1 VVVAVGLTANVPLG
15 ESDLNVPGVMA
26 MMVAPVV
33 AQVSLLLAPV
43 SMLAGLAV
51 NAVIVGG
58 LVTVTVTAA
67 WPEPADVV
75 AVSV

>member
-1 VVVAVGLTANVPLG
+1 MGLTANVPLG

-51 NAVIVGG
+51 NAVIVGV

>member
-1 VVVAVGLTANVPLG
+1 VNEPLG

>member
-1 VVVAVGLTANVPLG
+1 VGFTVNVPLG

>member
-1 VVVAVGLTANVPLG
+1 VGLTANVPLG

>member
-1 VVVAVGLTANVPLG
+1 VGFTVNVPLG

-51 NAVIVGG
+51 NELIVGG

>member
-1 VVVAVGLTANVPLG
+1 MGFTVNVPLG

-51 NAVIVGG
+51 NELIVGG

>member
-1 VVVAVGLTANVPLG
+1 MGFTVNEPLA

-26 MMVAPVV
+26 MRVAPIVFH
-33 AQVSLLLAPV
+33 VSLLLAPV
-43 SMLAGLAV
+43 SMLGGLAV
-51 NAVIVGG
+51 NEATVGG

-67 WPEPADVV
+67 WPEPALLV

>member
-1 VVVAVGLTANVPLG
+1 MGLTANVPLG

>member
-1 VVVAVGLTANVPLG
+1 MGFTVNVPLG

>member
-1 VVVAVGLTANVPLG
+1 
-15 ESDLNVPGVMA
+15 MA

-51 NAVIVGG
+51 NELIAGG
-58 LVTVTVTAA
+58 LVTVTVAA
-67 WPEPADVV
+67 ACAEPLALV

>member
-1 VVVAVGLTANVPLG
+1 MGLTANVPLG

-51 NAVIVGG
+51 NELIAGG